1 MASKKSPVTNDQKMN
16 SSSSLDLLRDV
27 SAIIGGKNAGA
38 IVDLL
43 INKKNINEFII
54 AKKLNLTINQTRNI
68 LYKLSDEGLVSS
80 IRKKDKK
87 KGWYTYFW
95 TYNPDKAFL
104 LLEKTLLKDI
114 EQFEHQL
121 KSREVKRFY
130 ICKTCNS
137 ELTEEHAL
145 LNEFTCPEC
154 GEVYELND
162 NKHSIQEI
170 KNNINRLRK
179 KLDEVTSQISLIG
192 DKKLKKFERDKK
204 KFERDKVEKRKQSQL
219 LRKKTMKKSKKEKK
233 KSKKEKKSLQKKDK
247 KKIKKSS
254 SKKKKL

>member
-1 MASKKSPVTNDQKMN
+1 MASKKPSLIKTQKLN
-16 SSSSLDLLRDV
+16 SQSSLDLLRDV
-27 SAIIGGKNAGA
+27 SALIGGKNAGA

-43 INKKNINEFII
+43 IDKKNINEFII

-95 TYNPDKAFL
+95 TYNSDKAFL

-130 ICKTCNS
+130 VCKTCNS

-162 NKHSIQEI
+162 NKQSIQEI
-170 KNNINRLRK
+170 KNNINRLKK
-179 KLDEVTSQISLIG
+179 KLDEVISQLGLI
-192 DKKLKKFERDKK
+192 DVKKSKKFERDKK
-204 KFERDKVEKRKQSQL
+204 KVEKDKVEKRKQSQL
-219 LRKKTMKKSKKEKK
+219 LRQKTMKKTKKIKLTKK
-233 KSKKEKKSLQKKDK
+233 VSP
-247 KKIKKSS
+247 KKIKKPSL
-254 SKKKKL
+254 KKKKL

>member
-1 MASKKSPVTNDQKMN
+1 MIQE
-16 SSSSLDLLRDV
+16 LLKEV
-27 SAIIGGKNAGA
+27 VVIAAGKQSEP

-43 INKKNINEFII
+43 YSSKHVNEFII
-54 AKKLNLTINQTRNI
+54 AKKLDLTINQTRNI
-68 LYKLSDEGLVSS
+68 LYKISDFGFVSS

-233 KSKKEKKSLQKKDK
+233 SLQKKDK